1 MRLSAHE
8 LLAFRENYLWSF
20 KKVSVRAC
28 PSKADKCRAKGQTI
42 ATRLG
47 HVNFEI
53 SYPNND
59 PLLLMFL
66 LSILFFRVRAV
77 RLCLLAVLVCIP
89 GASQPEE
96 FRPHL
101 ERSVLI
107 LFARGRLYLLQLHYG
122 IRLFHLNFFL
132 RILVLAAAVPIP
144 AFFLALLSPSSLDSV
159 SEIECCSGV
168 SKPTKSTKSTKSTR
182 GGRACRG
189 NGP

>member
-1 MRLSAHE
+1 VSAQE

-20 KKVSVRAC
+20 KKVSVRTR

-53 SYPNND
+53 SYPYND

-77 RLCLLAVLVCIP
+77 RLCLLAVLVCFP
-89 GASQPEE
+89 GGSQPEE

-101 ERSVLI
+101 ECSVLI
-107 LFARGRLYLLQLHYG
+107 LFARGRLYLLQLYHG

-132 RILVLAAAVPIP
+132 CILVLAGTVPIP
-144 AFFLALLSPSSLDSV
+144 AFFLALLSPSSLDSI

-182 GGRACRG
+182 GCGACRG
-189 NGP
+189 KRP